1 MAWPGRAVCRGSEPE
16 GEADSEIALRP
27 HLPKW
32 HFASAAATAAD
43 SIFISSGRMKERE
56 SAGVRGPESGVGV
69 GRGGGRERRGSARK
83 RQHNY
88 PQP

>member
-1 MAWPGRAVCRGSEPE
+1 MARPGGEGCRGSEPE

-56 SAGVRGPESGVGV
+56 CWCERPREWCWSGQ
-69 GRGGGRERRGSARK
+69 GRERERRGSARK